1 MRTPKRRNSLIGAR
15 EGLPFEISLESTSRI
30 ARYERRLDKEKLRQF
45 NSEVKEWMG
54 YMIQDLKGRI
64 YKSKGETERVGFS
77 FAREGIYI
85 HRGAGRGQGGFRGGS
100 KWTDKYG
107 KLKKTNPDSFYLMGT
122 GNRHPIRW
130 FDPIIE
136 KNLPKLADIVAD
148 YAADMQIDASRI
160 FIDKD

>member
-1 MRTPKRRNSLIGAR
+1 MSSYRT
-15 EGLPFEISLESTSRI
+15 LEP
-30 ARYERRLDKEKLRQF
+30 
-45 NSEVKEWMG
+45 
-54 YMIQDLKGRI
+54 RI

-85 HRGAGRGQGGFRGGS
+85 HKGAGRGQGGFRGGS